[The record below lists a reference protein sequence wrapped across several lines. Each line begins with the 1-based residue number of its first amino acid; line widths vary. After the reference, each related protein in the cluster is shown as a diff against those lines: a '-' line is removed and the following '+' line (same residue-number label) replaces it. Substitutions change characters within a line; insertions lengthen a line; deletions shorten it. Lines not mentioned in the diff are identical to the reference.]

1 MKLQARDTSMQ
12 NVNEAA
18 FGKAIFEEIQMF
30 NNEMKQLKDK
40 AASLNINIGNSD
52 LFFFKFRM
60 YEILIKEHFGKGT
73 FSKQF

>member
-1 MKLQARDTSMQ
+1 MQ

-52 LFFFKFRM
+52 LFFLKFRIYVIM
-60 YEILIKEHFGKGT
+60 
-73 FSKQF
+73 